1 MASMLSLRELTRQVE
16 KFEEHMP
23 SLDNGD
29 ERVVTTGDFRI
40 DLGSHRVK
48 VRGQELRLDE
58 EEFEML
64 VFLTGH
70 HTNIITPQT
79 RLTTHWGREHIR
91 QSDFLRVLAN
101 LQRKLES
108 IPGGARYI
116 RTEPWLVCRFD
127 PGNRIQ

>member
-16 KFEEHMP
+16 KLEERMP
-23 SLDNGD
+23 SLVNGD
-29 ERVVTTGDFRI
+29 ERVFVTGDFHI
-40 DLGSHRVK
+40 DLGSQRVT

-64 VFLTGH
+64 VFLAGH

-79 RLTTHWGREHIR
+79 RLTTRWGREHIR

-127 PGNRIQ
+127 PGNRVQ

>member
-1 MASMLSLRELTRQVE
+1 MATMLSLRELTRQVE
-16 KFEEHMP
+16 KFEERMP
-23 SLDNGD
+23 SLANGD

-40 DLGSHRVK
+40 DLGSHRVL

-58 EEFEML
+58 DEFEML
-64 VFLTGH
+64 VFLAGH

-79 RLTTHWGREHIR
+79 RLTTRWGRGHIR

-116 RTEPWLVCRFD
+116 RTEPWMVCRFD
-127 PGNRIQ
+127 PCNRIQ

>member
-1 MASMLSLRELTRQVE
+1 MATMLSLRELTRQFE
-16 KFEEHMP
+16 KIDEGVP
-23 SLDNGD
+23 SLANSD
-29 ERVVTTGDFRI
+29 EGVLTTGDFRI
-40 DLGSHRVK
+40 DLGSHRVIVK
-48 VRGQELRLDE
+48 GHELRLDE

-79 RLTTHWGREHIR
+79 RLTTRWGREHIR

-116 RTEPWLVCRFD
+116 RTEPWMVCRFD
-127 PGNRIQ
+127 PGNRVQ